1 MATVLLVE
9 DDAGIL
15 KNLSEYLCAE
25 GFKIETARGQ
35 AEAIEKLAENKVDLA
50 LLDVS
55 LADGNGFSVC
65 RLYQSELFNS
75 RHFSYGVRR

>member
-35 AEAIEKLAENKVDLA
+35 AERNRKLR
-50 LLDVS
+50 LLKS
-55 LADGNGFSVC
+55 L
-65 RLYQSELFNS
+65 LKIKLI
-75 RHFSYGVRR
+75 